1 MNAECNPIVAIT
13 CADDVAGDVVS
24 GAADSFMERLVQSTL
39 DGLVEIVGTFGTSM
53 FAVDSP
59 SVGTDDGRASSTL
72 TAVSSSL
79 EWVVLLVGTLSM
91 MAAVI
96 RMFWTL
102 DAGTEGRVIVR
113 MMINVVASS
122 SLVIGMTT
130 LLLRAS
136 DEFSLWALYAISGHR
151 EQDLNTGDK
160 FAKALLGGNILQD
173 GQMMQGLSLI
183 AIILII
189 VAAAGSIMQF
199 LWMIVRS
206 PLIIATVAFIPAFA
220 ASTGF
225 RTGQER
231 FNKALMFLLACVL
244 YKPVA
249 AVLYGLGLRMMQGQG
264 DDNPLQEFMWGTTLL
279 LLVGI
284 AGPAMIKFFVAEAA
298 VGTSNA
304 FSGAA
309 GIAAAGAAVYG
320 AAALGATFASGGAA
334 AGAGGGGA
342 AVGTAPLGGGGS
354 TPPGGG
360 AGAQHL
366 PPGGGGGGPAPRGGG
381 VGGGPTPPGGGV
393 GGGLPQSGGPASG
406 AGADGSTGGA
416 DGPPPMVPA
425 TGGDAAGRDGSSGG
439 GSIGS
444 GVVGASETG
453 GPTTSGA
460 ARSTSGAPAP
470 GTTSLGGPA
479 GGGSSTPG
487 SQSVTGASTEE
498 AAAGSSSGADSA
510 SGTGAPVTTGSSHGT
525 GGARVVGSRAKRTA
539 HRAWQSGT
547 GAVTATGAA
556 IDDMSESARAGYG
569 RG

>member
-1 MNAECNPIVAIT
+1 
-13 CADDVAGDVVS
+13 
-24 GAADSFMERLVQSTL
+24 MERLVQSTM

-160 FAKALLGGNILQD
+160 FSEALLGGSVLQD

-220 ASTGF
+220 ASSGF

-249 AVLYGLGLRMMQGQG
+249 AVLYGLGLRMVQGQG

-284 AGPAMIKFFVAEAA
+284 AGPAMVKFFVAEAA

-342 AVGTAPLGGGGS
+342 AVGTAPMSGGPGPSGGGGGTGAPQLAPS
-354 TPPGGG
+354 GGGMPQPTGGG
-360 AGAQHL
+360 AGSGDGDGDGE
-366 PPGGGGGGPAPRGGG
+366 GGG
-381 VGGGPTPPGGGV
+381 
-393 GGGLPQSGGPASG
+393 
-406 AGADGSTGGA
+406 
-416 DGPPPMVPA
+416 
-425 TGGDAAGRDGSSGG
+425 GSSGG
-439 GSIGS
+439 GPPPPPPPASPAPPPGE
-444 GVVGASETG
+444 GADTDN
-453 GPTTSGA
+453 GA
-460 ARSTSGAPAP
+460 AAPGNSGGSTEGTAPAVSAAAP
-470 GTTSLGGPA
+470 AGGSQGPA
-479 GGGSSTPG
+479 GQAAPSGGKTPNTGSAASTDVQAASDVPAGANQAYGVPAAPGGS
-487 SQSVTGASTEE
+487 
-498 AAAGSSSGADSA
+498 
-510 SGTGAPVTTGSSHGT
+510 
-525 GGARVVGSRAKRTA
+525 GGARVVGSRARQSA
-539 HRAWQSGT
+539 ERAGQAGLATVS
-547 GAVTATGAA
+547 ATGAA
-556 IDDMSESARAGYG
+556 IDEMSESAGAGSTR

>member
-1 MNAECNPIVAIT
+1 M
-13 CADDVAGDVVS
+13 GDAVS
-24 GAADSFMERLVQSTL
+24 GAADSFMERLVQSTM

-160 FAKALLGGNILQD
+160 FSEALLGGSVLQD

-220 ASTGF
+220 ASSGF

-249 AVLYGLGLRMMQGQG
+249 AVLYGLGLRMVQGQG

-284 AGPAMIKFFVAEAA
+284 AGPAMVKFFVAEAA

-320 AAALGATFASGGAA
+320 AAALGATFASGGAS

-342 AVGTAPLGGGGS
+342 AVGTAPMSGGPVPSGGGGTGASQLAPRASGMPQLSPAPVDDDDDGGGGS
-354 TPPGGG
+354 PPPPSPPPPPPGGG
-360 AGAQHL
+360 TVAEGAA
-366 PPGGGGGGPAPRGGG
+366 APGG
-381 VGGGPTPPGGGV
+381 VGGTPESP
-393 GGGLPQSGGPASG
+393 SA
-406 AGADGSTGGA
+406 
-416 DGPPPMVPA
+416 VPV
-425 TGGDAAGRDGSSGG
+425 AA
-439 GSIGS
+439 
-444 GVVGASETG
+444 
-453 GPTTSGA
+453 
-460 ARSTSGAPAP
+460 
-470 GTTSLGGPA
+470 PA
-479 GGGSSTPG
+479 GG
-487 SQSVTGASTEE
+487 SQSPTGQAASSGDEAPKAASTGPTGGQLTSDAPSGANEIHGAS
-498 AAAGSSSGADSA
+498 AAPAVPG
-510 SGTGAPVTTGSSHGT
+510 GT
-525 GGARVVGSRAKRTA
+525 GGARVVGSRARQSA
-539 HRAWQSGT
+539 ERAGQAGLATVS
-547 GAVTATGAA
+547 ATGAA
-556 IDDMSESARAGYG
+556 IDEMSESAGAGSTR

>member
-1 MNAECNPIVAIT
+1 MGAKVIPAICNPLTDGAAG
-13 CADDVAGDVVS
+13 CAKDAVGDAVS
-24 GAADSFMERLVQSTL
+24 GAADSFMERLVQSTM

-53 FAVDSP
+53 FIVDSP
-59 SVGTDDGRASSTL
+59 SVGTDDGRASTTL

-151 EQDLNTGDK
+151 EQDLDTGDK

-206 PLIIATVAFIPAFA
+206 PLIIATVAFIPVFA
-220 ASTGF
+220 ASSGF

-298 VGTSNA
+298 VGSSNA

-320 AAALGATFASGGAA
+320 AAALGSSLATAGAG
-334 AGAGGGGA
+334 AGAAGGGGA
-342 AVGTAPLGGGGS
+342 AVGTAPMGGGPTPSAGGGTGAPQLAPSGGGMPQLPPGNGDGGGGDDADDDDGGPPPPPPS
-354 TPPGGG
+354 PPPPPPPGGG
-360 AGAQHL
+360 AASPEGAGAAGDTGS
-366 PPGGGGGGPAPRGGG
+366 PGSPAAAVAAPAALAAGS
-381 VGGGPTPPGGGV
+381 
-393 GGGLPQSGGPASG
+393 QSGGGQG
-406 AGADGSTGGA
+406 A
-416 DGPPPMVPA
+416 
-425 TGGDAAGRDGSSGG
+425 SSGG
-439 GSIGS
+439 ETSKAASAAPTGGQPASDAPG
-444 GVVGASETG
+444 GASQG
-453 GPTTSGA
+453 H
-460 ARSTSGAPAP
+460 GAPATP
-470 GTTSLGGPA
+470 STTSAPA
-479 GGGSSTPG
+479 
-487 SQSVTGASTEE
+487 AS
-498 AAAGSSSGADSA
+498 
-510 SGTGAPVTTGSSHGT
+510 
-525 GGARVVGSRAKRTA
+525 GGARVVGSRARQSA
-539 HRAWQSGT
+539 ERAGQAGLATVS
-547 GAVTATGAA
+547 ATGAA
-556 IDDMSESARAGYG
+556 IDEMSESAGSGSTR

>member
-1 MNAECNPIVAIT
+1 MPAACNPMAPVA
-13 CADDVAGDVVS
+13 CAADDVVGDAVS
-24 GAADSFMERLVQSTL
+24 GAADSFMERLVQSTM

-53 FAVDSP
+53 FAIDSP

-72 TAVSSSL
+72 TSVSSSL

-113 MMINVVASS
+113 LMINVVASS
-122 SLVIGMTT
+122 SLVIGITT

-151 EQDLNTGDK
+151 EEDLNTGDK
-160 FAKALLGGNILQD
+160 FAQALLGGNVVQD

-189 VAAAGSIMQF
+189 VAAAGSIMQL

-220 ASTGF
+220 ASSGF

-249 AVLYGLGLRMMQGQG
+249 AVLYGLGLRMLQGQG
-264 DDNPLQEFMWGTTLL
+264 DNNPLQEFMWGTTLL

-342 AVGTAPLGGGGS
+342 AVGTAPMSGGPS
-354 TPPGGG
+354 PS
-360 AGAQHL
+360 
-366 PPGGGGGGPAPRGGG
+366 GGGGGTGAPQLGPSGGG
-381 VGGGPTPPGGGV
+381 MPQPTGGGNGDG
-393 GGGLPQSGGPASG
+393 
-406 AGADGSTGGA
+406 DGSSEGGS
-416 DGPPPMVPA
+416 D
-425 TGGDAAGRDGSSGG
+425 SSGG
-439 GSIGS
+439 GPPPPPPPASPPPPPGEAADTNDAAAAPGNAGGSTESTAPAVSAAAPAGGSQSPVGQAAPSGGKTPNIGS
-444 GVVGASETG
+444 AASTDGQSASDVPAGASQG
-453 GPTTSGA
+453 Y
-460 ARSTSGAPAP
+460 GAPAAP
-470 GTTSLGGPA
+470 
-479 GGGSSTPG
+479 GGS
-487 SQSVTGASTEE
+487 
-498 AAAGSSSGADSA
+498 
-510 SGTGAPVTTGSSHGT
+510 
-525 GGARVVGSRAKRTA
+525 GGARVVGSRARQSA
-539 HRAWQSGT
+539 ERAGQVGLATVS
-547 GAVTATGAA
+547 ATGAA
-556 IDDMSESARAGYG
+556 IDEMSESAGAGSTR

>member
-1 MNAECNPIVAIT
+1 
-13 CADDVAGDVVS
+13 
-24 GAADSFMERLVQSTL
+24 MERLVQGTL

-59 SVGTDDGRASSTL
+59 NVGTDDGRASTTL

-91 MAAVI
+91 MAAII

-122 SLVIGMTT
+122 ALVIGMTT

-136 DEFSLWALYAISGHR
+136 DEFSLWALYEISGHR
-151 EQDLNTGDK
+151 EQDLDTGDK
-160 FAKALLGGNILQD
+160 FAKALLGGGIVQD
-173 GQMMQGLSLI
+173 SHMMQGLSLI

-206 PLIIATVAFIPAFA
+206 PLIIATVAFIPVFA
-220 ASTGF
+220 ASSGF

-244 YKPVA
+244 YKPVV
-249 AVLYGLGLRMMQGQG
+249 AVLYGLGLRMMQGQSDG
-264 DDNPLQEFMWGTTLL
+264 NPLQEFMWGTTLL

-284 AGPAMIKFFVAEAA
+284 AGPAMVKFFVAEAA

-320 AAALGATFASGGAA
+320 AAALGATLASGGAA

-342 AVGTAPLGGGGS
+342 AAGAGSHGGGGS
-354 TPPGGG
+354 AGAGGG
-360 AGAQHL
+360 AGASPV
-366 PPGGGGGGPAPRGGG
+366 PPGGGGTAPPNGSGGSGGGGGIAPQSGLPTSGAASNSPSGLTDGRGGSSSESSGESAPEADEQSGAPASSGVGPGPSAGTSGAPTSSGVGPAPSAGADQGSGGG
-381 VGGGPTPPGGGV
+381 VAGV
-393 GGGLPQSGGPASG
+393 SGVPDPASEVPSSG
-406 AGADGSTGGA
+406 AGAPAEAGESSPA
-416 DGPPPMVPA
+416 PP
-425 TGGDAAGRDGSSGG
+425 RN
-439 GSIGS
+439 
-444 GVVGASETG
+444 GASEAAVAAAAVSDG
-453 GPTTSGA
+453 GRRTGA
-460 ARSTSGAPAP
+460 AVTS
-470 GTTSLGGPA
+470 SR
-479 GGGSSTPG
+479 GS
-487 SQSVTGASTEE
+487 A
-498 AAAGSSSGADSA
+498 
-510 SGTGAPVTTGSSHGT
+510 
-525 GGARVVGSRAKRTA
+525 GARVVGRRAVSRGAQ
-539 HRAWQSGT
+539 RAWQSGSS
-547 GAVTATGAA
+547 GVAASGAA
-556 IDDMSESARAGYG
+556 IEDMSESARAGYG
-569 RG
+569 RR